1 MHLKILPAGDG
12 EYDGDVGMDGAQV
25 GEYDGDDGMDGAQ
38 VGGMEGEDGEE
49 ELMQTTSRV
58 PGAKQYCFWSVSS
71 SLTKS
76 DSRYQVLQ

>member
-1 MHLKILPAGDG
+1 MNPKILPAGDG
-12 EYDGDVGMDGAQV
+12 DGDVGMDGAQV

-71 SLTKS
+71 NLAKS
-76 DSRYQVLQ
+76 DFRYLVLQ